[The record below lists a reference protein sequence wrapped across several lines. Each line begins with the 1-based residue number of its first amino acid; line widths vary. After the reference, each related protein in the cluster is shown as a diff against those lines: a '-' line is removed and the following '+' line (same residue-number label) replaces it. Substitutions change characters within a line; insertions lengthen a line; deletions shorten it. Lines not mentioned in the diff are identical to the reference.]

1 MIVTEYGPCFIGIP
15 HNIGIKGKNA
25 SEEDGNIFYVMD
37 NNNELYY
44 YYK

>member
-1 MIVTEYGPCFIGIP
+1 MILDFSISPIP
-15 HNIGIKGKNA
+15 HNIGIEGKNA

-44 YYK
+44 